1 MKSLFQNICRRWPR
15 EGGREGE
22 PLCRKHFTSC
32 SSCLL
37 LKPGASGLG
46 QGVLATPP
54 RSGQGSRASAR
65 LGPSGGGGPPVRAR
79 FPTHIPGSA
88 ATDRSGPS
96 SCAPPGRAQAG
107 GGGRGAKGRAE
118 AEVPTSPAPREPG
131 AGPACQA
138 SAAAAGRP
146 LAAAAAAPFCCSSS
160 SLLPAS
166 HTTPTWGS
174 REAVTAASLHPLA
187 GHTVLVSAVGDK
199 ATLPL
204 ASSHPRPGRE
214 GGRPVGD

>member
-96 SCAPPGRAQAG
+96 SCAPPGTG
-107 GGGRGAKGRAE
+107 PGGGRRPRCQGKGRGGGANF
-118 AEVPTSPAPREPG
+118 PRPER
-131 AGPACQA
+131 
-138 SAAAAGRP
+138 AGRRP
-146 LAAAAAAPFCCSSS
+146 SLS
-160 SLLPAS
+160 SLRRR
-166 HTTPTWGS
+166 
-174 REAVTAASLHPLA
+174 REAVSRGRCCPLLLLFLLSPSCKPHHSHLGQPGSRHGRKSPPSRRPHRPCQRRRRQGDA
-187 GHTVLVSAVGDK
+187 PVGVL
-199 ATLPL
+199 PPP
-204 ASSHPRPGRE
+204 PRPG
-214 GGRPVGD
+214 GRAACG